1 MSKFVVVSDLE
12 KRSEPEILERAEIM
26 ADGIESN
33 ADALP
38 KIPATPESLRE
49 KVNAINN
56 WRKQSNKLRA
66 EAGELEQKAKA
77 EMEKLKTD
85 MKAVAA
91 YAEQTVNKTQDVSLL
106 PKLGLKK
113 REKSSTTSVLSSIVP
128 QSVSLHEVPYARE
141 TLELK
146 FKTVSGAKGYGI
158 IWAYGNNSPDSWS
171 KQAMK
176 VVTSARN
183 VVLTGLES
191 GKTIW
196 VRVKSYNA
204 NNVESDWSDVV
215 SRVVP

>member
-1 MSKFVVVSDLE
+1 LDQKGKDAM
-12 KRSEPEILERAEIM
+12 ER
-26 ADGIESN
+26 
-33 ADALP
+33 
-38 KIPATPESLRE
+38 
-49 KVNAINN
+49 
-56 WRKQSNKLRA
+56 
-66 EAGELEQKAKA
+66 
-77 EMEKLKTD
+77 LKTD

-91 YAEQTVNKTQDVSLL
+91 YVEQVNKTQDVSIV
-106 PKLGLKK
+106 PKLALKT
-113 REKSSTTSVLSSIVP
+113 RDKSSTTNALSSIVP
-128 QSVSLHEVPYARE
+128 QSVSLREVPYTRE

-146 FKTVSGAKGYGI
+146 FKSVKDAKGYGI

>member
-1 MSKFVVVSDLE
+1 MSKFIVVTDLD
-12 KRSEPEILERAEIM
+12 KRSEPEILERAQLM
-26 ADGIESN
+26 ATGIESN

-38 KIPATPESLRE
+38 KVPATPESLRE
-49 KVNAINN
+49 NVAIVNDCRISAGE
-56 WRKQSNKLRA
+56 LRA
-66 EAGELEQKAKA
+66 KASELEQKGKDA
-77 EMEKLKTD
+77 MERLKTD

-91 YAEQTVNKTQDVSLL
+91 YVEQVVNKTQDVSIV
-106 PKLGLKK
+106 PKLALKT
-113 REKSSTTSVLSSIVP
+113 RDKSSTTNALSSIVP
-128 QSVSLHEVPYARE
+128 QSVSLREVPYTRE

-146 FKTVSGAKGYGI
+146 FKSVKDAKGYGI